1 MEVVGHG
8 DQGHGDEVVFHGR
21 HHDLNL
27 HSREKSE
34 KGRDVQRRISISVGD
49 GALAPRLA
57 VAGFGLAEEEMKNGK
72 DQRRK
77 KK

>member
-1 MEVVGHG
+1 M
-8 DQGHGDEVVFHGR
+8 
-21 HHDLNL
+21 
-27 HSREKSE
+27 
-34 KGRDVQRRISISVGD
+34 GD

-77 KK
+77 KEVKKSNKRDYK